1 MMNYDVFLE
10 VVKEQ
15 ILEYFPEK
23 YQKGEVV
30 INKVQKVNLSLDGLN
45 VILGEKGYMCPNLY
59 MEDIYQRYLETDN
72 L

>member
-30 INKVQKVNLSLDGLN
+30 INKVQKVNQSLD
-45 VILGEKGYMCPNLY
+45 
-59 MEDIYQRYLETDN
+59 
-72 L
+72 